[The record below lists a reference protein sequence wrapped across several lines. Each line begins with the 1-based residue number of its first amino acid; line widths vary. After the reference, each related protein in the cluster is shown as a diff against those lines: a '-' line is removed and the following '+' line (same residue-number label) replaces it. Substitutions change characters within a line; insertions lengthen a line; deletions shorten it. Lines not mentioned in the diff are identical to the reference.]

1 MSNSARRKIVEMH
14 RENAALRAA
23 LAELVALKDMKDQL
37 SLMLLREEGGMGLD
51 YDRRKP
57 LAWQRARELVTPN
70 ALAQADAACGVSPG
84 AEC

>member
-1 MSNSARRKIVEMH
+1 MH

-37 SLMLLREEGGMGLD
+37 SFMLLREEGGMGLD

-57 LAWQRARELVTPN
+57 LAWQRARELVPPN
-70 ALAQADAACGVSPG
+70 A
-84 AEC
+84 